1 MTAHQIAWC
10 SESFSSLISKDRRQG
25 LGARD
30 QEVRS
35 SGPPTPDPQH
45 PSMVQAKKAL
55 AKKTR
60 TRKARAV
67 SSGRSTDYQNF
78 IGGRWVPSRS
88 GEWIENRNPA
98 DVRDVVGR
106 FPLSTKED
114 VDAAVMAAGEAFNH
128 WRRTPAP
135 RRAEI
140 LFRLGEILIRDK
152 EKYTA
157 DMTREMGKVLKE
169 AGGDVQEAID
179 CTYYAAGE
187 GRRLHGFTTPA
198 EMPNKFAMC
207 VRQPVG
213 LCGLI
218 TPWNFPMAI
227 PSWKLMP
234 ALVCGNTVVIKPA
247 EETPLSTYNL
257 VKACEEAG
265 VPPGVVNLVMGRG
278 SVVGTRMT
286 SHPSLRLIS
295 MTGSTETGR
304 VIASACAER
313 NAICSLEMGG
323 KNAII
328 IMDDAD
334 IDNAIEG
341 AVWGAFGTSGQ
352 RCTASS
358 RLIVHKRVYLQ
369 FVKKLAERAKA
380 LRVGNGA
387 DPQTDVGPV
396 VNEDAVHKI
405 MDYID
410 IGQNEDGATLACG
423 GHHLTKGDYARG
435 YFIAPTVFTDVT
447 PDMRVAQ
454 EEIFGPVTS
463 VIPTNSLDEAIEI
476 ANGVRY
482 GLSAAIY
489 TQDVNRA
496 FHAMNETY
504 TGIFYVNASTI
515 GAEVHL
521 PFGGT
526 KATGNGH
533 REAGTQVLDIF
544 SEWKSVYF
552 DYSGKLQRAQID
564 EVEV

>member
-1 MTAHQIAWC
+1 
-10 SESFSSLISKDRRQG
+10 
-25 LGARD
+25 
-30 QEVRS
+30 
-35 SGPPTPDPQH
+35 
-45 PSMVQAKKAL
+45 MVQAKKAL
-55 AKKTR
+55 AKKTQ

-67 SSGRSTDYQNF
+67 SSARSNDYQNF
-78 IGGRWVPSRS
+78 IGGRWISSRS

-98 DVRDVVGR
+98 DTRDVIGR
-106 FPLSTKED
+106 FPLSSKED
-114 VDAAVMAAGEAFNH
+114 VDAAVTAAGEAFNH

-152 EKYTA
+152 EKYTG

-179 CTYYAAGE
+179 CTYYTAGE

-227 PSWKLMP
+227 PSWKLIP

-247 EETPLSTYNL
+247 EDTPLSTYNL

-265 VPPGVVNLVMGRG
+265 IPPGVVNLVTGYG
-278 SVVGTRMT
+278 ETVGAGITN
-286 SHPSLRLIS
+286 HPALRLVS
-295 MTGSTETGR
+295 FTGSTDTGR
-304 VIASACAER
+304 VVASACAER

-328 IMDDAD
+328 VMDDAD
-334 IDNAIEG
+334 VDNAVEG

-358 RLIVHKRVYLQ
+358 RLVVHKKVYKQ
-369 FVKKLAERAKA
+369 FAKKLVERTRA
-380 LRVGNGA
+380 LRVGNGS
-387 DPQTDVGPV
+387 DRKTEVGPV
-396 VNEDAVHKI
+396 INEDAVHKI
-405 MDYID
+405 MSYID
-410 IGQNEDGATLACG
+410 IGEHEDGATLACG
-423 GHHLTKGDYARG
+423 GQRLTKGDYAHG
-435 YFIAPTVFTDVT
+435 YFIEPTVFTDVAPNT
-447 PDMRVAQ
+447 RIAQ

-476 ANGVRY
+476 TNGVRY

-496 FHAMNETY
+496 FHAMEETY
-504 TGIFYVNASTI
+504 TGIFYVNSSTI

-526 KATGNGH
+526 KGTGNGH
-533 REAGTQVLDIF
+533 REAGTQVLDVF
-544 SEWKSVYF
+544 SEWKSVYV

-564 EVEV
+564 NVVEDV

>member
-1 MTAHQIAWC
+1 MA
-10 SESFSSLISKDRRQG
+10 
-25 LGARD
+25 
-30 QEVRS
+30 
-35 SGPPTPDPQH
+35 
-45 PSMVQAKKAL
+45 QAKKAL

-60 TRKARAV
+60 SARAEK
-67 SSGRSTDYQNF
+67 RAQTFHNY
-78 IGGRWVPSRS
+78 IGGRWIPSS
-88 GEWIENRNPA
+88 GGELIENRNPA
-98 DVRDVVGR
+98 DTREVIGR
-106 FPLSTKED
+106 FPHST
-114 VDAAVMAAGEAFNH
+114 AADTERAIAAARKAFDG
-128 WRRTPAP
+128 WRLTPAP

-140 LFRLGEILIRDK
+140 LFRVGEILIRDK
-152 EKYTA
+152 QKYTA

-247 EETPLSTYNL
+247 EDTPLSTYNL

-265 VPPGVVNLVMGRG
+265 IPPGVVNLVMGSG
-278 SVVGTRMT
+278 SIVGKRLT
-286 SHPSLRLIS
+286 SHPSIRLIS
-295 MTGSTETGR
+295 LTGSTETGR
-304 VIASACAER
+304 VVASACAER

-328 IMDDAD
+328 VMDDAD
-334 IDNAIEG
+334 VDNAIEG
-341 AVWGAFGTSGQ
+341 AIWGAFGTSGQ

-358 RLIVHKRVYLQ
+358 RLIVHKKVYKQ
-369 FVKKLAERAKA
+369 FSRKLSERAQA
-380 LRVGNGA
+380 LRIGNGA
-387 DPQTDVGPV
+387 DPKVDVGPV
-396 VNEDAVHKI
+396 VNEDAVEKI
-405 MDYID
+405 MSYIN

-423 GHHLTKGDYARG
+423 GKHLTKGDYAHG
-435 YFIAPTVFTDVT
+435 YFIEPTVFTDVA

-476 ANGVRY
+476 ANGVQY

-526 KATGNGH
+526 KGTGNGH

-544 SEWKSVYF
+544 SEWKSVYV

-564 EVEV
+564 NAVEDI